1 MLGERHYCLLNGH
14 CTMHVLTTVPC
25 ADRPPI
31 RVCPQALSFANAGH
45 RQLALVLRTRHHR
58 RIITATRPRLSPLQ
72 PAQWPLSAGVIS
84 ISRPRG
90 RHRHRRASSAPIL
103 LLFSP
108 ALRKW
113 PRWTPG
119 RAGGECCAHSPGQ
132 KQPRRRPWAAVVI
145 VGRVEEKSRRALGAI
160 GVHAT
165 RSSPRSSC
173 SCRCGCY

>member
-1 MLGERHYCLLNGH
+1 MFLL
-14 CTMHVLTTVPC
+14 LYPVPT
-25 ADRPPI
+25 DPPSASVP
-31 RVCPQALSFANAGH
+31 RLFLSFANAGH

-90 RHRHRRASSAPIL
+90 RRRRRRASSDPPPPFAS
-103 LLFSP
+103 FAEMA
-108 ALRKW
+108 ALD
-113 PRWTPG
+113 TG
-119 RAGGECCAHSPGQ
+119 ASGGECCAHSPGQ

>member
-1 MLGERHYCLLNGH
+1 MFLL
-14 CTMHVLTTVPC
+14 LYPVPT
-25 ADRPPI
+25 DPPSASVP
-31 RVCPQALSFANAGH
+31 RLFLSFANAGH

-119 RAGGECCAHSPGQ
+119 RAGVSAARTRPDKSSPDGDVG
-132 KQPRRRPWAAVVI
+132 RRRDRGTSGREIAA
-145 VGRVEEKSRRALGAI
+145 GSRC
-160 GVHAT
+160 H
-165 RSSPRSSC
+165 RSARNSLLSPILL
-173 SCRCGCY
+173 

>member
-1 MLGERHYCLLNGH
+1 MLGERHYCLLDGH

-90 RHRHRRASSAPIL
+90 RPPIL
-103 LLFSP
+103 LLLSP

-119 RAGGECCAHSPGQ
+119 RAGVSAARTRPDKSSPDGDVG
-132 KQPRRRPWAAVVI
+132 RRRDRGTSGREIAA
-145 VGRVEEKSRRALGAI
+145 GSWC
-160 GVHAT
+160 H
-165 RSSPRSSC
+165 RSARNSLLSPILL
-173 SCRCGCY
+173 